1 MTTDVLPVLHI
12 SNPTAVPALARE
24 PRPAQTEKQASE
36 SAPRAK
42 PVQQALAAVAKQIE
56 SYLRSVGRSLEFQV
70 DETTGETI
78 VTVRDAESGEVI
90 RQIPGEET
98 LRLARSLGNQPNAL
112 VDLIA

>member
-1 MTTDVLPVLHI
+1 MTTDLLPILQVA
-12 SNPTAVPALARE
+12 SSTAAAASP
-24 PRPAQTEKQASE
+24 PAQPTPQPPKQAPE
-36 SAPRAK
+36 SAHRAK

-70 DETTGETI
+70 DDATGETI
-78 VTVRDAESGEVI
+78 VTVRDAESGEII